1 MKVVFHIVNYTNLC
15 KPTVRMNKGK
25 KIAITR
31 PYDNVKDVN
40 DSKDVW
46 SLAVR
51 VMDLWCVTGKYRQE
65 QYLEMVIADKENDMI
80 QLTVP
85 YEELAKWKEILKE
98 NNTYTMLNFKVLKND
113 VAVKASTHPFRLAVS
128 GATIIKPVDFPAIP
142 LASFRF
148 KDFGEILAGNYRNDL
163 LIDVIGAFQDIT
175 NTNKKGTIIRSVTF
189 LLKDAS
195 GLMIHAT
202 LWDEFAKQFFD
213 AFNQA
218 NGPETIF
225 IVLKH
230 MRAREAQGIYPLCV
244 TNTWSGTKVIINAEI
259 PEIAEFKTRF
269 AELPIDDV
277 NASQQLSQLTQGSQI
292 TQQGDIMNKA
302 HFLTLSEVNHVM
314 HETICV
320 TIAEIK
326 KINANKYGWI
336 YDGCNFCT
344 KGVRM
349 DNGQLKCRGNH
360 INDEAKPRFRV
371 EVEAVYKND
380 KAKFLL
386 WDNDVASIIGMSAQE
401 LKEQLVEIGQ
411 FHPTAYPPILDQV
424 VCPQKVFKI
433 KACPG
438 SSPYSV
444 IQISD
449 NEGLLKNLEK
459 QFGLGEQSLCDET
472 DPSCSS
478 ATPPPKRNSQEDVD
492 WVGSTQDVE
501 ATQLSSTKLAKQPKL
516 EPKN

>member
-401 LKEQLVEIGQ
+401 LKEQLVEVNI
-411 FHPTAYPPILDQV
+411 FHY
-424 VCPQKVFKI
+424 F
-433 KACPG
+433 
-438 SSPYSV
+438 
-444 IQISD
+444 
-449 NEGLLKNLEK
+449 
-459 QFGLGEQSLCDET
+459 
-472 DPSCSS
+472 
-478 ATPPPKRNSQEDVD
+478 
-492 WVGSTQDVE
+492 
-501 ATQLSSTKLAKQPKL
+501 
-516 EPKN
+516 